1 MIGKETKGNRAVGIS
16 EVLEIIKKRKS
27 SPKGLSYEQQTAFEH
42 ASKFAADAADS
53 DKLKKKLDDLGILNE
68 KTIFKII
75 EIRPKNFML
84 LKQILASERKTFDDE
99 TVNKIL
105 ALIKEKS

>member
-1 MIGKETKGNRAVGIS
+1 MT
-16 EVLEIIKKRKS
+16 EVLDIIKKRKS
-27 SPKGLSYEQQTAFEH
+27 TPKGLSYEQQTAFEH
-42 ASKFAADAADS
+42 ASKFTADPDDAA
-53 DKLKKKLDDLGILNE
+53 KLKKRLEDLGMLSE
-68 KTIFKII
+68 KTVFKII

-105 ALIKEKS
+105 AVIKEKG

>member
-1 MIGKETKGNRAVGIS
+1 MIGKEVKGSRAIEIT

-27 SPKGLSYEQQTAFEH
+27 TPKGLSYEQQTAFEH
-42 ASKFAADAADS
+42 ASKFAADADDAA
-53 DKLKKKLDDLGILNE
+53 KLRKKLEELGILSE

-84 LKQILASERKTFDDE
+84 LKQILTSERKTFDDE

-105 ALIKEKS
+105 AVIKEKG